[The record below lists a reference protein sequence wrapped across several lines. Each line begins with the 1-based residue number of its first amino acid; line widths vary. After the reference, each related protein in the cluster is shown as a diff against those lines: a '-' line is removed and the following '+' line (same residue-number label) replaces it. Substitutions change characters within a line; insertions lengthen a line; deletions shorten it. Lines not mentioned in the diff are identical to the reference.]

1 MSFYMSFD
9 IVIEMERTKNN
20 IVFVIQKFLVKQ

>member
-9 IVIEMERTKNN
+9 IVIEVERTKNN